1 MNYIAIP
8 IRIRGGASVWNDGSP
23 ASIVLDSVAFAPDVL
38 PPAPSGALKRWNGT
52 EWVAAQ
58 FKRWNGSAWVECSV
72 LLWDGVAWVA
82 AGGSSGPSSGTAQF
96 ISAAAL
102 AVNASISTTAS
113 VAIPAN
119 ATGYAI
125 FWHFWSDSTGSQLNS
140 ISSAALGAPTFSPN
154 NRNGGGN
161 DTGAGVAYGE
171 VISTGTAT
179 IDIGWNNAPELG
191 PSVAIVFFT
200 GTVQAAS
207 VYSGTWET
215 TALSGSV
222 ASTADNPVIIF
233 QGKISETPPST
244 PAGATSVLEGSVSG
258 VGGWYPSGFRV
269 STILAT
275 GQSSSAE
282 AGAEAYPAL
291 ILLSLSP

>member
-1 MNYIAIP
+1 MSLLHISSRA
-8 IRIRGGASVWNDGSP
+8 GGASALWSDKSP
-23 ASIVLDSVAFAPDVL
+23 ASIIINAEVFPQPVVD
-38 PPAPSGALKRWNGT
+38 PPAGALKRWNGS

-58 FKRWNGSAWVECSV
+58 FKRWNGSAWVDCSV
-72 LLWDGVAWVA
+72 LLWDGAAWVA

-171 VISTGTAT
+171 VISTGAAT

-200 GTVQAAS
+200 GTVQAAA
-207 VYSGTWET
+207 VYSGTWESS
-215 TALSGSV
+215 ALSGSV
-222 ASTADNPVIIF
+222 ASTVDNPVIIF

-258 VGGWYPSGFRV
+258 VGGWYASGFRV
-269 STILAT
+269 STLAAT
-275 GQSSSAE
+275 GQSSSVE

>member
-1 MNYIAIP
+1 MDYIAIP

-58 FKRWNGSAWVECSV
+58 FKRWNGSAWADCSV
-72 LLWDGVAWVA
+72 LLWDGTAWVA
-82 AGGSSGPSSGTAQF
+82 AGSSGPSSGTAQV

-102 AVNASISTTAS
+102 AVNASASTTAS
-113 VAIPAN
+113 VTVPAS

-125 FWHFWSDSTGSQLNS
+125 FWHFWSDGTGAQLNS
-140 ISSAALGAPTFSPN
+140 ISSPALAAPTFSPG

-171 VISTGTAT
+171 VITTGATT

-207 VYSGTWET
+207 VYSGTWEPS
-215 TALSGSV
+215 ALSGSV
-222 ASTADNPVIIF
+222 ASTVDNPVIIF
-233 QGKISETPPST
+233 QGKISETPPAT
-244 PAGATSVLEGSVSG
+244 PVGATSVLEGSVSG
-258 VGGWYPSGFRV
+258 VGGWYASGFRI
-269 STILAT
+269 STIAAT
-275 GQSSSAE
+275 GANTSVE
-282 AGAEAYPAL
+282 TGTEAYPAL